1 MGDNVSIG
9 FFTRLGRQETAIT
22 TVNGAVISRLKID
35 PVGTATGA
43 TNDQAVGESSSGDD
57 KTTAAVDGNE
67 GPADANNDITE

>member
-1 MGDNVSIG
+1 MGVNVSIG
-9 FFTRLGRQETAIT
+9 FFTRPTRQETART
-22 TVNGAVISRLKID
+22 TVKGAVISGVKID

-43 TNDQAVGESSSGDD
+43 TKDQAAGGSSSGDD

>member
-1 MGDNVSIG
+1 V
-9 FFTRLGRQETAIT
+9 
-22 TVNGAVISRLKID
+22 KID

-43 TNDQAVGESSSGDD
+43 TKDQAAGGSSSGDD